1 MSLVVL
7 ACENIDLYALCVS
20 SVVKAQGFV
29 WKFLCAIYKVP
40 FIHSFIYLGDKYA
53 RIVLLPAQNH
63 ILIKTCRMSM
73 FELRD
78 Y

>member
-1 MSLVVL
+1 MHCV
-7 ACENIDLYALCVS
+7 ALYGAVNS
-20 SVVKAQGFV
+20 QGFV